1 MHRTWLKVD
10 KRCGGACCAILATSI
25 LAVAAAFVSANAV
38 AAVPPV
44 SPPEESAPWV
54 KPAIDGVLDL
64 FKQRSV
70 VALGDAHGLAQEEIF
85 YSALVRDPRF
95 ADEVGNVVVEFGGET
110 SQDIIDRYLRRAALV
125 EELYARVLPDGC
137 FLSANRDVQ
146 AAGCSCSCAIGCA
159 FGAGA
164 GGRRS
169 WRARRRS
176 CGAAA
181 APRSQIKS
189 HAALRV
195 LVDRPLHVDL
205 SDRHRALAAIRDHIV
220 HCAA

>member
-1 MHRTWLKVD
+1 MD
-10 KRCGGACCAILATSI
+10 KGSLNQRAIL
-25 LAVAAAFVSANAV
+25 
-38 AAVPPV
+38 
-44 SPPEESAPWV
+44 
-54 KPAIDGVLDL
+54 D
-64 FKQRSV
+64 
-70 VALGDAHGLAQEEIF
+70 
-85 YSALVRDPRF
+85 
-95 ADEVGNVVVEFGGET
+95 
-110 SQDIIDRYLRRAALV
+110 RRAALV
-125 EELYARVLPDGC
+125 EELYAPRRSARVL
-137 FLSANRDVQ
+137 FIRESR
-146 AAGCSCSCAIGCA
+146 CSGGGLQCSCAIGCA